1 MSSKQKQRC
10 TISGHS
16 ASRSW
21 TREKPRRNQLKPY
34 TKPEIRKVTLRPEEA
49 VLGSCKT
56 DSTGGPIQP
65 NCSFPMPCSNN
76 GS

>member
-1 MSSKQKQRC
+1 MDERKAQK
-10 TISGHS
+10 
-16 ASRSW
+16 
-21 TREKPRRNQLKPY
+21 KPY